1 MKIEKYEVLVEVMQM
16 VDDVESLLRV
26 IQNVNGKGKKSAN
39 CRLKAAETMMEDME
53 KIRINIL
60 KLI

>member
-53 KIRINIL
+53 K
-60 KLI
+60 